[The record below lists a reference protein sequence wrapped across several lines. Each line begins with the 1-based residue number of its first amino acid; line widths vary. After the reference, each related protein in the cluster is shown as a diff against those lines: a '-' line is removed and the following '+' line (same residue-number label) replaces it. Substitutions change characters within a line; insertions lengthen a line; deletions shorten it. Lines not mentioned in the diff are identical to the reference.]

1 MRLNCPSAPSRRPSC
16 SPTRPLLAPRSTCS
30 CVSVPRHP
38 PILPVL
44 FSVFRFACS
53 VAGWTRLSALTLH
66 TRHDCPARRTTS
78 GSPSSTRWPR
88 NQQRTLQAR
97 CDASHTRC
105 RSPFRCERAIISEPR
120 AEEGLIATS
129 WQLDQRPICDVGSGG
144 GLQIQE
150 GDSSSEWH
158 PNLIHD
164 ENRSDSGEPEARA
177 GRPGLNLKTVGG
189 LRSED
194 LGLQDEGE
202 ALQVLQGI
210 EQLMPAWD
218 ASK

>member
-1 MRLNCPSAPSRRPSC
+1 M
-16 SPTRPLLAPRSTCS
+16 
-30 CVSVPRHP
+30 
-38 PILPVL
+38 
-44 FSVFRFACS
+44 
-53 VAGWTRLSALTLH
+53 
-66 TRHDCPARRTTS
+66 
-78 GSPSSTRWPR
+78 
-88 NQQRTLQAR
+88 
-97 CDASHTRC
+97 
-105 RSPFRCERAIISEPR
+105 
-120 AEEGLIATS
+120 
-129 WQLDQRPICDVGSGG
+129 GSGG

-189 LRSED
+189 LRSKD